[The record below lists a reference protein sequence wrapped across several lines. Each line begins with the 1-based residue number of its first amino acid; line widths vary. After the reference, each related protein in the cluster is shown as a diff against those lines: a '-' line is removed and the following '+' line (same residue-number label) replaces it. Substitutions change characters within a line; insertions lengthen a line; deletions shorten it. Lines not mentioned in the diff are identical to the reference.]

1 MKYFNVLFFY
11 FTVCTLLFCSNTVR
25 AQDLET
31 EQDTTTLPAA
41 TSGKKFHLGLFV
53 GTYFANKYT
62 ANMYDGYG
70 FDVNGIKNDFA
81 NSQMR
86 SFMNYYGGHSSNP
99 SNSVNTGTTTG
110 TDLIAQT
117 LNVSPGDW
125 SFGPTD
131 MPYDLTYNMTYLVGF
146 NGSYNL
152 NKTSSIIFN
161 VNGTK
166 LTVNGKF
173 TIATTNTVNGSP
185 SQTNLRQGTITGGEQ
200 RLMFQVGYQKVLGTN
215 DKVNF
220 FMEGGLNVV
229 MAKFLKNQA
238 LIQSS
243 NPNVPP
249 LIMDLAS
256 IYNTSQY
263 NAFHGQLTGVGV
275 GIFAGA
281 GIHLT
286 INPKYTIQVL
296 YNPSYDKI
304 NLGDTPSYKLQN
316 GFGLRFYYNL

>member
-1 MKYFNVLFFY
+1 MKYFNVLILY
-11 FTVCTLLFCSNTVR
+11 FTVSASLFYSNTIQ
-25 AQDLET
+25 AQDIET
-31 EQDTTTLPAA
+31 EQDTTNNTIA
-41 TSGKKFHLGLFV
+41 TSGKKLHVGLFV

-70 FDVNGIKNDFA
+70 FDLNGIKNNFGSSFM
-81 NSQMR
+81 NQ
-86 SFMNYYGGHSSNP
+86 FMNYYGGHTSNP

-110 TDLIAQT
+110 TDIVAQT
-117 LNVSPGDW
+117 LGVAPGAW

-166 LTVNGKF
+166 LAVNGKF

-185 SQTNLRQGTITGGEQ
+185 SQTYLRQGTITGGEQ
-200 RLMFQVGYQKVLGTN
+200 RLMFQLGYQKVLGTN

-220 FMEGGLNVV
+220 FVEGGLNVV

-238 LIQSS
+238 MIQSS
-243 NPNVPP
+243 NPSVPP
-249 LIMDLAS
+249 LVIDLAS

-263 NAFHGQLTGVGV
+263 NAFHAQLTGVGV

-296 YNPSYDKI
+296 YNPSYDKVNI
-304 NLGDTPSYKLQN
+304 GDTPSYKLQN

>member
-1 MKYFNVLFFY
+1 
-11 FTVCTLLFCSNTVR
+11 
-25 AQDLET
+25 
-31 EQDTTTLPAA
+31 
-41 TSGKKFHLGLFV
+41 
-53 GTYFANKYT
+53 
-62 ANMYDGYG
+62 MYDGYG
-70 FDVNGIKNDFA
+70 FDVNGIKNNFA
-81 NSQMR
+81 SSFMNQ
-86 SFMNYYGGHSSNP
+86 FMNYYGGRTGNP
-99 SNSVNTGTTTG
+99 SNSTSTGTTTG
-110 TDLIAQT
+110 TDIVAQT
-117 LNVSPGDW
+117 LGVNSGDC

-146 NGSYNL
+146 NGSYNI

-166 LTVNGKF
+166 LAVNGKF

-185 SQTNLRQGTITGGEQ
+185 SQTYLRQGTITGGEQ
-200 RLMFQVGYQKVLGTN
+200 RLMFQLGYQKVLGSN
-215 DKVNF
+215 DKLNF
-220 FMEGGLNVV
+220 FVEGGLNVV

-238 LIQSS
+238 IIQSS
-243 NPNVPP
+243 NPSVPP
-249 LIMDLAS
+249 LVIDLAS

-263 NAFHGQLTGVGV
+263 NAFHAQLTGVGV

-296 YNPSYDKI
+296 YNPSYDKV

>member
-1 MKYFNVLFFY
+1 MKCFNLFILY
-11 FTVCTLLFCSNTVR
+11 ITVSMSLLYSNTVQ
-25 AQDLET
+25 AQDNDT
-31 EQDTTTLPAA
+31 EQDTTNHPVV
-41 TSGKKFHLGLFV
+41 TSGKKLHVGLFI

-70 FDVNGIKNDFA
+70 FDVNGIRNDFE
-81 NSQMR
+81 S
-86 SFMNYYGGHSSNP
+86 SFMNQFMSYYGRHGNNPSSN
-99 SNSVNTGTTTG
+99 VNTNTATG
-110 TDLIAQT
+110 PDLVAQT
-117 LNVSPGDW
+117 LGVAPGAW

-166 LTVNGKF
+166 LAVNGKF
-173 TIATTNTVNGSP
+173 TIVTTSTVTGS
-185 SQTNLRQGTITGGEQ
+185 TALNNIRKGTVTGGEQ
-200 RLMFQVGYQKVLGTN
+200 RLMFQLGYQKVLGTN

-220 FMEGGLNVV
+220 FVEGGLNVV
-229 MAKFLKNQA
+229 MVKFLKNEA

-243 NPNVPP
+243 NPGVPP
-249 LIMDLAS
+249 LVIDLAS

-263 NAFHGQLTGVGV
+263 NALRAQLTGVGL
-275 GIFAGA
+275 GMFAGA

-304 NLGDTPSYKLQN
+304 NIGDTPSYKLQN

>member
-1 MKYFNVLFFY
+1 MKYFNVFIFY
-11 FTVCTLLFCSNTVR
+11 FTISASVLYSNKAQ
-25 AQDLET
+25 AQDIET
-31 EQDTTTLPAA
+31 EQDTTNHPLVA
-41 TSGKKFHLGLFV
+41 SGKKFHVGLFV

-70 FDVNGIKNDFA
+70 FDVNGIKNNFA
-81 NSQMR
+81 SSFMNQ
-86 SFMNYYGGHSSNP
+86 FMNYYGGRTGNP
-99 SNSVNTGTTTG
+99 SNSTSTGTTTG
-110 TDLIAQT
+110 TDIVAQT
-117 LNVSPGDW
+117 LGVNPGDW

-131 MPYDLTYNMTYLVGF
+131 MAYDLTYNMTYLVGF
-146 NGSYNL
+146 NGSYNI

-185 SQTNLRQGTITGGEQ
+185 SQTYLRQGTITGGEQ
-200 RLMFQVGYQKVLGTN
+200 RLMFQLGYQKVLGTN

-220 FMEGGLNVV
+220 FVEGGLNVV

-238 LIQSS
+238 IIQSS
-243 NPNVPP
+243 NSSVPP
-249 LIMDLAS
+249 LVIDLAS

-263 NAFHGQLTGVGV
+263 NAFHAQLTGVGV

-296 YNPSYDKI
+296 YNPSYDKVNI
-304 NLGDTPSYKLQN
+304 GDTPSYKLQN